1 MPGDHHKIINNLITL
16 ELCLFKGNEEF
27 FIDFKNEL
35 IILNM
40 FLKLSLLAIF
50 GIAMAHLEGVVV
62 VYLRKALG
70 MLDSESNKES
80 VEKIDPRYL
89 KIEMTREAATIIM
102 LAAIAILVGNTWPE
116 RGIFFLWTFAFWDLF
131 YYLSLY
137 ILIKWPPTFRTID
150 VLFLIPVPWI
160 APVWFP
166 IGVSSITI
174 VIVFFLYLFNVIH

>member
-1 MPGDHHKIINNLITL
+1 ML
-16 ELCLFKGNEEF
+16 
-27 FIDFKNEL
+27 
-35 IILNM
+35 
-40 FLKLSLLAIF
+40 LKLSLLALF

-70 MLDSESNKES
+70 ILDTESNKIS
-80 VEKIDPRYL
+80 VGNFPKRFL
-89 KIEMTREAATIIM
+89 NIEISREAATIVM
-102 LAAIAILVGNTWPE
+102 LLAIAYLVGSTWLE

-137 ILIKWPPTFRTID
+137 ILIKWPSTFKTSD

-166 IGVSSITI
+166 ISVSSLTII
-174 VIVFFLYLFNVIH
+174 VISVLYLANVF

>member
-1 MPGDHHKIINNLITL
+1 MLS
-16 ELCLFKGNEEF
+16 
-27 FIDFKNEL
+27 
-35 IILNM
+35 
-40 FLKLSLLAIF
+40 KLSLLALF

-70 MLDSESNKES
+70 MLDSESNRES
-80 VEKIDPRYL
+80 LEKIAPSYL

-102 LAAIAILVGNTWPE
+102 LVVIAYLVGSTWLE

-137 ILIKWPPTFRTID
+137 ILIKWPPTLKTID
-150 VLFLIPVPWI
+150 VLFLIPKPWI

-174 VIVFFLYLFNVIH
+174 IVISLLYLLKILQ